1 MRETT
6 MPKEKADLHY
16 TALAFIAKHQGEH
29 LASDRRLLIDR
40 CIAHLVEAEWLS
52 SREAEIVTLQAF
64 GELESRNCRA
74 YVDMSL
80 TTSHAVFIRDPRTAR
95 MRVFTVAELIDLV
108 KTPALSSLPVPS
120 SRDMLANGLA
130 DSPRTSQ

>member
-1 MRETT
+1 
-6 MPKEKADLHY
+6 MPKEKANLHY

-29 LASDRRLLIDR
+29 LAPDRRLLIDR
-40 CIAHLVEAEWLS
+40 CIAHLVETEWLS

-64 GELESRNCRA
+64 GELESRNCKA

-95 MRVFTVAELIDLV
+95 MRVFTVSELIDLV

-120 SRDMLANGLA
+120 TRDMLA
-130 DSPRTSQ
+130 DTPQPSQ

>member
-1 MRETT
+1 
-6 MPKEKADLHY
+6 MPKEEANLHY
-16 TALAFIAKHQGEH
+16 TALAFIGKHQGEH
-29 LASDRRLLIDR
+29 LAPERRLLIDR
-40 CIAHLVEAEWLS
+40 CIAHLVETEWLS

-64 GELESRNCRA
+64 GELESRKCSA

-120 SRDMLANGLA
+120 ARDRLANGLV
-130 DSPRTSQ
+130 DTPQTSQ